1 MPPLAKALLA
11 NFFLDLTSG
20 FLVVAMVWAVLSL
33 LHAVLGVII
42 VREVI
47 AGLLVIAASVA
58 LLRRILNDDRELA
71 QTRIET

>member
-11 NFFLDLTSG
+11 NLFLDLTSG